1 MAVIVLCSASGSPGV
16 TATALGLALAWP
28 RPVLLVDADPTGGSA
43 IFAGYL
49 RAQSAPTDSLV
60 DLALAARDG
69 HLTSA
74 IAAAAIRIPGPVQL
88 AGADVSTV
96 SLLPGTRAHGQARG
110 LSGLWEPL
118 AADLAALEA
127 TGQDVIV
134 DAGRLG
140 LVGSPEPLL
149 YAADVALLV
158 ARSDLVSLAGA
169 RSWAETLRTGFERVG
184 GVSALSLMLVGEG
197 RPYSAREVRKVLQ
210 IPVAAS
216 LPWDPDAAAVFA
228 SGLTAP
234 RRFGSSALVRG
245 LTAASAA
252 VQAAVV
258 ANREQ
263 LVAVGAGSAGG
274 LA

>member
-16 TATALGLALAWP
+16 TSTALGLALAWP

-69 HLTSA
+69 HLTAA
-74 IAAAAIRIPGPVQL
+74 IAAAVIRIPGPS
-88 AGADVSTV
+88 GEDVSTV

-118 AADLAALEA
+118 AAELAALED

-140 LVGSPEPLL
+140 LVGSPQPLL

-184 GVSALSLMLVGEG
+184 GVSALSLLLVGEG
-197 RPYSAREVRKVLQ
+197 RPYSAGEVRKVLQ
-210 IPVAAS
+210 IPVTAS

-228 SGLTAP
+228 RGATAP
-234 RRFGSSALVRG
+234 RRFGSSALVRS
-245 LTAASAA
+245 LTAASTA
-252 VQAAVV
+252 VQAAAA

-263 LVAVGAGSAGG
+263 LAAVGAGSAGG

>member
-16 TATALGLALAWP
+16 TSTALGLALAWP
-28 RPVLLVDADPTGGSA
+28 RSVLLVDADPTGGSA

-60 DLALAARDG
+60 DLALAVREG
-69 HLTSA
+69 ELSEA
-74 IAAAAIRIPGPVQL
+74 IAAASVRLPAP

-110 LSGLWEPL
+110 LAGLWEPL
-118 AADLAALEA
+118 AAELAALEA

-134 DAGRLG
+134 DVGRLG

-149 YAADVALLV
+149 YAADAALLV
-158 ARSDLVSLAGA
+158 TRSDLVSLAGA

-184 GVSALSLMLVGEG
+184 GASALSLLPVGEG

-210 IPVAAS
+210 IPVTAS
-216 LPWDPDAAAVFA
+216 LPWDPDTAAVFA
-228 SGLTAP
+228 LGATAP
-234 RRFGSSALVRG
+234 RRFSSSALVRS
-245 LTAASAA
+245 LTAASTAVHAA
-252 VQAAVV
+252 VA
-258 ANREQ
+258 ANREH
-263 LVAVGAGSAGG
+263 LAAVGVGIAGAPM
-274 LA
+274 